1 MTTRHLI
8 RSSVGISLIVILAAA
23 CEPGAGTTAYVGAEV
38 FDGTGAPLLMDAVI
52 LVKDGRIEAVGPPTA
67 VAVPKGAV
75 EVRIDGKWVIPG
87 LIDGHTHVERWT
99 LGRFLGYGV
108 TTVRD
113 MGGTLDS
120 VIALREA
127 VSLGSTLGP
136 RMFIAGAMIDAAPAT
151 WPSAIQVGTTT
162 EGRAA
167 IDRLV
172 LLDVDQAK
180 VYTKVDRPLLEAIT
194 DEANVLNLPLA
205 AHLGRVDALTAARLG
220 IRFLEHM
227 SGVVEATAADRGRY
241 IAAHNDFFSGWNLQE
256 RTWSSLDSAAL
267 DRTAR
272 ELTQLGVSIVPTLTL
287 HEAWA
292 NLTNPR
298 FIERLDLSAVPE
310 TVRRDW
316 DIPDLIWRADLDEEQ
331 FQAFRRARPY
341 QDRFVRMFHRL
352 GGSVIAGSDA
362 PNQLLAPGASLHDEM
377 ALLVRAGLLPRD
389 ALLAATGTTARL
401 LGADS
406 IGVLR
411 AGALADFVILNANP
425 LEDIRNSRTIDR
437 VVYRGVAYT
446 PAELKERP

>member
-1 MTTRHLI
+1 MTIRHLI
-8 RSSVGISLIVILAAA
+8 RCSVGISLIVILAGA

-52 LVKDGRIEAVGPPTA
+52 LVKDGRIEAVGPPTS

-75 EVRIDGKWVIPG
+75 EVRLDGKWVIPG

-120 VIALREA
+120 VLALREA

-136 RMFIAGAMIDAAPAT
+136 RMFIAGSMIDAAPAT
-151 WPSAIQVGTTT
+151 WPSAIQVGATT
-162 EGRAA
+162 EGRTA

-172 LLDVDQAK
+172 LLDIDYAK

-241 IAAHNDFFSGWNLQE
+241 IAAHNDFFGGWNLQE

-272 ELTQLGVSIVPTLTL
+272 ELVQLGVSIVPTLTL

-310 TVRRDW
+310 TIRRDW
-316 DIPDLIWRADLDEEQ
+316 NIPDLIWRAELDEEQ

-401 LGADS
+401 LDADS

>member
-1 MTTRHLI
+1 MTIRHLI
-8 RSSVGISLIVILAAA
+8 RSSVGISLIVTLTAA

-52 LVKDGRIEAVGPPTA
+52 LVKDGRIEAVGPATSI
-67 VAVPKGAV
+67 AVPKGAV

-87 LIDGHTHVERWT
+87 LIDGHTHIERWT

-113 MGGTLDS
+113 MGGILDS

-151 WPSAIQVGTTT
+151 WPNAIQVGTTT

-227 SGVVEATAADRGRY
+227 SGVVEATATDRGRY
-241 IAAHNDFFSGWNLQE
+241 IAAHNDFFGGWNLQE

-272 ELTQLGVSIVPTLTL
+272 ELVQLGVSIVPTLTF
-287 HEAWA
+287 HEVWA

-310 TVRRDW
+310 TVRQDW
-316 DIPDLIWRADLDEEQ
+316 
-331 FQAFRRARPY
+331 
-341 QDRFVRMFHRL
+341 
-352 GGSVIAGSDA
+352 
-362 PNQLLAPGASLHDEM
+362 
-377 ALLVRAGLLPRD
+377 
-389 ALLAATGTTARL
+389 
-401 LGADS
+401 
-406 IGVLR
+406 
-411 AGALADFVILNANP
+411 
-425 LEDIRNSRTIDR
+425 
-437 VVYRGVAYT
+437 
-446 PAELKERP
+446 

>member
-1 MTTRHLI
+1 MTIRHLI
-8 RSSVGISLIVILAAA
+8 RASVGISLIVVAAA
-23 CEPGAGTTAYVGAEV
+23 CEPGAETTAYVGAEV
-38 FDGTGAPLLMDAVI
+38 FDGTGAPLQLDAVI
-52 LVKDGRIEAVGPPTA
+52 LVKDGRIQAVGPSTA
-67 VAVPKGAV
+67 VTVPRGAV

-87 LIDGHTHVERWT
+87 LIDGHAHVERWT

-108 TTVRD
+108 TSVRD
-113 MGGTLDS
+113 AGGIVDS
-120 VIALREA
+120 VLALRED

-136 RMFIAGAMIDAAPAT
+136 RMFIVGAMIDAAPAT

-180 VYTKVDRPLLEAIT
+180 VYTKVDRPLLEAIA

-205 AHLGRVDALTAARLG
+205 AHLGRVDAITAARLG
-220 IRFLEHM
+220 VRFLEHM
-227 SGVVEATAADRGRY
+227 AGIVEATAADRGHY
-241 IAAHNDFFSGWNLQE
+241 LAAHNDFFDGWNLQE
-256 RTWSSLDSAAL
+256 RTWSSLDSASL

-272 ELTQLGVSIVPTLTL
+272 ELIQLGVTIVPTLSL

-292 NLTNPR
+292 NLSNAR
-298 FIERLDLSAVPE
+298 FVNGLDLSAVPDA
-310 TVRRDW
+310 VRRDW
-316 DIPDLIWRADLDEEQ
+316 DIPDLIWRANLDEEQ
-331 FQAFRRARPY
+331 FQAFRRSRPY

-362 PNQLLAPGASLHDEM
+362 PNQLLAPGASLHDEL

-389 ALLAATGTTARL
+389 ALLAATGTAARV

-406 IGVLR
+406 IGVIR
-411 AGALADFVILNANP
+411 PGAQADFLILNANP
-425 LEDIRNSRTIDR
+425 LEDIRNSRDIDR